1 MNERPAAPP
10 SNARTERERAVRW
23 RACCVPLVVFVLG
36 IAATGLLAHRFA
48 ANADAARQ
56 DRLDLWT
63 ERTDRALRDALQRPE
78 YLLGGARGVYAATG
92 GSMRADALG
101 RYIRARDLDGEAP
114 GLLGIGLI
122 ERVPRAELPAWVAGV
137 AAEYDGQFTLRT
149 TGEAADLFPIRAI
162 EPAAGNRA
170 ALGYDIG
177 SEPLRRAAVERV
189 FRTGEPTLTAPVRL
203 LQAPESPGA
212 LWLTPVFASG
222 AARADGS
229 PVVGAVYSPI
239 LYPDLLRHVLPADE
253 TQGRFELHDLDAAA
267 GQTQLFASPGTA
279 GTGETR
285 VVTFDFAGRRFAA
298 HYEALPGLYAG
309 LDTVP
314 L

>member
-1 MNERPAAPP
+1 M
-10 SNARTERERAVRW
+10 
-23 RACCVPLVVFVLG
+23 
-36 IAATGLLAHRFA
+36 
-48 ANADAARQ
+48 
-56 DRLDLWT
+56 
-63 ERTDRALRDALQRPE
+63 RDALQRPA
-78 YLLGGARGVYAATG
+78 YLLGGARGAYAAAG
-92 GSMRADALG
+92 ARMRAETFA
-101 RYIRARDLDGEAP
+101 RYVRARDLDREAP
-114 GLLGIGLI
+114 GMLGIGLI
-122 ERVPRAELPAWVAGV
+122 ERVPRADLPAWVAGV
-137 AAEYDGQFTLRT
+137 AADYDGQFTLRT
-149 TGEAADLFPIRAI
+149 TGEAADLFLIRAI

-298 HYEALPGLYAG
+298 HCEALPGLYAG